1 MNEAVIWLAKLLL
14 AHLLTDF
21 ILQPSGW
28 VQSRRAKHF
37 RSVQLY
43 WHGLVTAAIA
53 FLLLG
58 VHYLPVVLIV
68 LVTHLLIDGWKSYQ
82 PDNVRFF
89 LLDQLLHLIVIFACW
104 YFVFWKPADLL
115 AAWAKTN
122 TQSVWITA
130 TVVVFLTQPCAILI
144 AQLTKGWRA
153 QIQNG
158 ESLGNAG
165 KWIGIIE
172 RIIILVLVLNQ
183 QYALVG
189 LLMTAKGLL
198 RFNEPARQ
206 EVKTEY
212 LVIGTLISFG
222 LAALS
227 GMLVLALTK
236 AA

>member
-1 MNEAVIWLAKLLL
+1 MNEPVIWLTKLLL

-21 ILQPSGW
+21 VLQPASW
-28 VQSRRAKHF
+28 IQSRKKFHF
-37 RSVQLY
+37 ASPHLY
-43 WHGLVTAAIA
+43 LHGLVTA
-53 FLLLG
+53 LG
-58 VHYLPVVLIV
+58 ALIMIGFQYWLTGLV
-68 LVTHLLIDGWKSYQ
+68 ILVTHTLIDGWKSYQ
-82 PDNVRFF
+82 KDDVKYF
-89 LLDQLLHLIVIFACW
+89 LLDQFFHLIIILLCW
-104 YFVFWKPADLL
+104 YFLFYSPADIKLF
-115 AAWAKTN
+115 WQRINTN
-122 TQSVWITA
+122 TFWILTTA
-130 TVVVFLTQPCAILI
+130 FVFLTQPAAILI
-144 AQLTKGWRA
+144 AQLTKAWRA

-198 RFNEPARQ
+198 RFNEPNRQ

-222 LAALS
+222 MAALT
-227 GMLVLALTK
+227 GILVMQLVK
-236 AA
+236 

>member
-1 MNEAVIWLAKLLL
+1 MNEPVIWLTKLLL

-21 ILQPSGW
+21 VLQPSFW
-28 VQSRRAKHF
+28 IQSRNRHHF
-37 RSVQLY
+37 ASSHLY
-43 WHGLVTAAIA
+43 LHGVVTTLGALIMIGFQYWLVGLVI
-53 FLLLG
+53 
-58 VHYLPVVLIV
+58 
-68 LVTHLLIDGWKSYQ
+68 LVTHTFIDGWKSYQ
-82 PDNVRFF
+82 RDNAKYF
-89 LLDQLLHLIVIFACW
+89 LIDQFLHLLVIILCW
-104 YFVFWKPADLL
+104 YFLFYQPADIRIF
-115 AAWAKTN
+115 WQRIN
-122 TQSVWITA
+122 TPSFWMLTTA
-130 TVVVFLTQPCAILI
+130 FVFLTQPAAILI
-144 AQLTKGWRA
+144 AQLTRTWRS

-198 RFNEPARQ
+198 RFNEPNRQ

-222 LAALS
+222 LAALT
-227 GMLVLALTK
+227 GILVTQLIK
-236 AA
+236 